1 MSQILKSLNVLGLN
15 SGTSMDGIDA
25 AVFAIGPDRAA
36 VVESSAS
43 SSGSD
48 LPQSYLPALKMELLH
63 SELVEFEPKFKH
75 ELARLVA
82 EGQTDLRQICLL
94 NSSMGEVFAQA
105 SLQVIRSAR
114 RKGIEIDLIGSHGQT
129 IWHAPE
135 ASQFW
140 GMSTAGTL
148 QLGDPS
154 VVAARTGVTTIG
166 DFRTADVALGGQGA
180 PLTSFADQVIFGKS
194 RTALGVLNL
203 GGIAN
208 ITVIDS
214 QGQAVMAFDTGPA
227 NVLIDEAMRILYKKE
242 FDENGEVAAAGS
254 VNQRIL
260 KELLALPYLHAKP
273 PKTTGRELFGRSMAT
288 ELVEQWQAADVV
300 SADIVATLTAYTA
313 ASIVEAYERFIAPQ
327 VPLSDLVL
335 AGGGAFNSTLVGM
348 LQAKWPSPLKIHRHE
363 DFGVAP
369 KFKEALLFA
378 LLAYTTNFGIPNNVP
393 ACTGAS
399 RRVCLGKLA
408 RA

>member
-25 AVFAIGPDRAA
+25 AVFSIGPDRGAPAEPVA
-36 VVESSAS
+36 VAL
-43 SSGSD
+43 GSD
-48 LPQSYLPALKMELLH
+48 LYLPALKMELLH
-63 SELVEFEPKFKH
+63 SELVEFAPTFKH
-75 ELARLVA
+75 QLARLVA
-82 EGQTDLRQICLL
+82 EGQTDLRQMCLL
-94 NSSMGEVFAQA
+94 NASLGEIFAQA

-129 IWHAPE
+129 IWHAPDL
-135 ASQFW
+135 SQFW

-154 VVAARTGVTTIG
+154 VIAARTGVTTIG

-208 ITVIDS
+208 ITVIDDR
-214 QGQAVMAFDTGPA
+214 GQAVMAFDTGPA
-227 NVLIDEAMRILYKKE
+227 NVLIDEAMRILYQQE
-242 FDENGEVAAAGS
+242 FDENGAVAASGTA
-254 VNQRIL
+254 NARIL
-260 KELLALPYLHAKP
+260 KELLALPYLHLPP

-288 ELVEQWQAADVV
+288 TLVEQWQANDI
-300 SADIVATLTAYTA
+300 SPADIVATLTAYTA
-313 ASIVEAYERFIAPQ
+313 ASIVTAYEQFIAPE
-327 VPLSDLVL
+327 VVLGELVL
-335 AGGGAFNSTLVGM
+335 AGGGEANSTLVGM
-348 LQAKWPSPLKIHRHE
+348 LTSMWPTALTIRRHE
-363 DFGVAP
+363 DFGVSP

-378 LLAYTTNFGIPNNVP
+378 LLAYTTSFGIPNNVP
-393 ACTGAS
+393 ACTGATK
-399 RRVCLGKLA
+399 RICLGKLA

>member
-25 AVFAIGPDRAA
+25 AVFSIGPDRGVPAEPVA
-36 VVESSAS
+36 VA
-43 SSGSD
+43 SGSD
-48 LPQSYLPALKMELLH
+48 LYLPALKMELLH
-63 SELVEFEPKFKH
+63 SELVEFAPTFKH
-75 ELARLVA
+75 QLARLVA

-94 NSSMGEVFAQA
+94 NASLGEIFAQA
-105 SLQVIRSAR
+105 SLQVIRAAR

-129 IWHAPE
+129 IWHAPDL
-135 ASQFW
+135 SQFW

-154 VVAARTGVTTIG
+154 VIAARTGVTTIG

-208 ITVIDS
+208 ITVIDDR
-214 QGQAVMAFDTGPA
+214 GQAVMAFDTGPA
-227 NVLIDEAMRILYKKE
+227 NVLIDEAMRMLYQRE
-242 FDENGEVAAAGS
+242 FDENGAVAASGTA
-254 VNQRIL
+254 NARIL
-260 KELLALPYLHAKP
+260 KELLALPYLHLAP

-288 ELVEQWQAADVV
+288 ALVEQWQASDICP
-300 SADIVATLTAYTA
+300 ADIVATLTAYTA
-313 ASIVEAYERFIAPQ
+313 ASVVAAYEQFIAPE
-327 VPLSDLVL
+327 VVLEELVL
-335 AGGGAFNSTLVGM
+335 AGGGESNSTLVAM
-348 LQAKWPSPLKIHRHE
+348 LTSMWPTALTIRRHE
-363 DFGVAP
+363 DFGVSP

-393 ACTGAS
+393 ACTGATK
-399 RRVCLGKLA
+399 RICLGKLA

>member
-25 AVFAIGPDRAA
+25 AVFSIGPDRSALAEPVA
-36 VVESSAS
+36 VT
-43 SSGSD
+43 SSGD
-48 LPQSYLPALKMELLH
+48 LNLPALKMELLH
-63 SELVEFEPKFKH
+63 SELVEFAPTFKH
-75 ELARLVA
+75 QLARLVA
-82 EGQTDLRQICLL
+82 EGQTDLKQMCLL
-94 NSSMGEVFAQA
+94 NASLGEIFAQA

-114 RKGIEIDLIGSHGQT
+114 RKGIEVDLIGSHGQT
-129 IWHAPE
+129 IWHAPDL
-135 ASQFW
+135 SQFW

-154 VVAARTGVTTIG
+154 VIAARTGVTTIG

-208 ITVIDS
+208 ITVIDDR
-214 QGQAVMAFDTGPA
+214 GQAVMAFDTGPA
-227 NVLIDEAMRILYKKE
+227 NVLIDEAMRILYQRE
-242 FDENGEVAAAGS
+242 FDENGAVAASGTA
-254 VNQRIL
+254 NPRIL
-260 KELLALPYLHAKP
+260 KELLALPYLHLAP

-288 ELVEQWQAADVV
+288 TLVEQWQANDI
-300 SADIVATLTAYTA
+300 SPADIVATLTAYTA
-313 ASIVEAYERFIAPQ
+313 ASIVAAYEQFIAPE
-327 VPLSDLVL
+327 VVLSELVL
-335 AGGGAFNSTLVGM
+335 AGGGEANSTLVGM
-348 LQAKWPSPLKIHRHE
+348 LTSMWPTALTLRCHE
-363 DFGVAP
+363 DFGVSP

-393 ACTGAS
+393 ACTGATK
-399 RRVCLGKLA
+399 RICLGKLA

>member
-25 AVFAIGPDRAA
+25 AVFSIGPDRGAPAEPVA
-36 VVESSAS
+36 VA
-43 SSGSD
+43 SGSD
-48 LPQSYLPALKMELLH
+48 LNLPALKMELLH
-63 SELVEFEPKFKH
+63 SELVEFAPTFKH
-75 ELARLVA
+75 QLARLVA

-94 NSSMGEVFAQA
+94 NASLGEIFAQA
-105 SLQVIRSAR
+105 SLQVIRAAR

-129 IWHAPE
+129 IWHAPDL
-135 ASQFW
+135 SQFW

-154 VVAARTGVTTIG
+154 VIAARTGVTTIG

-208 ITVIDS
+208 ITVIDDR
-214 QGQAVMAFDTGPA
+214 GQAVMAFDTGPA
-227 NVLIDEAMRILYKKE
+227 NVLIDEAMRMLYQRE
-242 FDENGEVAAAGS
+242 FDENGAVAASGTA
-254 VNQRIL
+254 NARIL
-260 KELLALPYLHAKP
+260 KELLALPYLHLAP
-273 PKTTGRELFGRSMAT
+273 PKTTGRELFGRTMAT
-288 ELVEQWQAADVV
+288 TLVEQWQASDI
-300 SADIVATLTAYTA
+300 SPADIVATLTAYTA
-313 ASIVEAYERFIAPQ
+313 ASIVAAYEQFIAP
-327 VPLSDLVL
+327 VVVLEDLVL
-335 AGGGAFNSTLVGM
+335 AGGGESNSTLVAM
-348 LQAKWPSPLKIHRHE
+348 LTSMWPTALTIRRHE
-363 DFGVAP
+363 DFGVSP

-393 ACTGAS
+393 ACTGATK
-399 RRVCLGKLA
+399 RICLGKLA

>member
-25 AVFAIGPDRAA
+25 GVFAIGPDRSST
-36 VVESSAS
+36 VEPSPAL
-43 SSGSD
+43 SGND
-48 LPQSYLPALKMELLH
+48 LYLPALKMELLH
-63 SELVEFEPKFKH
+63 SELIEFEPSFKH
-75 ELARLVA
+75 QLARLVA
-82 EGQTDLRQICLL
+82 EGQTDLKQICLL
-94 NSSMGEVFAQA
+94 NASLGEIFAQA

-129 IWHAPE
+129 IWHAPDV
-135 ASQFW
+135 SQFW

-154 VVAARTGVTTIG
+154 VIAARTGVTTIG

-214 QGQAVMAFDTGPA
+214 HGHAVMAFDTGPA
-227 NVLIDEAMRILYKKE
+227 NVLIDEAMRVLYQKE
-242 FDENGEVAAAGS
+242 YDSNGEVAASGS
-254 VNQRIL
+254 VNQRLL
-260 KELLALPYLHAKP
+260 KELLALPYLHAVP
-273 PKTTGRELFGRSMAT
+273 PKTTGRELFGRPMAT
-288 ELVEQWQAADVV
+288 GLVEQWQAADVS

-313 ASIVEAYERFIAPQ
+313 ISIVEAYERFIAPQ
-327 VPLSDLVL
+327 VKLSDLVL

-348 LQAKWPSPLKIHRHE
+348 LTEKWPTALKIHRHE
-363 DFGVAP
+363 DFGVSP

-393 ACTGAS
+393 ACTGAT
-399 RRVCLGKLA
+399 RRVCLGKLS

>member
-25 AVFAIGPDRAA
+25 AVFSIGPDRGAPVEPMAA
-36 VVESSAS
+36 VA
-43 SSGSD
+43 GSD
-48 LPQSYLPALKMELLH
+48 LYLPALKMELLH
-63 SELVEFEPKFKH
+63 SELVEFAPTFKH
-75 ELARLVA
+75 QLARLVA

-94 NSSMGEVFAQA
+94 NASLGEIFAQA

-129 IWHAPE
+129 IWHAPDL
-135 ASQFW
+135 SQFW
-140 GMSTAGTL
+140 GMSLAGTL

-154 VVAARTGVTTIG
+154 VIAARTGVTTIG

-208 ITVIDS
+208 ITVIDGR
-214 QGQAVMAFDTGPA
+214 GQAVMAFDTGPA
-227 NVLIDEAMRILYKKE
+227 NVLIDEAMRILYQRE
-242 FDENGEVAAAGS
+242 FDENGAVAASGRA
-254 VNQRIL
+254 NQRVL
-260 KELLALPYLHAKP
+260 KELLALPYLHLAP

-288 ELVEQWQAADVV
+288 SLVEQWQANDI
-300 SADIVATLTAYTA
+300 SPADIIATLTTYTA
-313 ASIVEAYERFIAPQ
+313 ASIVSAYEQFIAPE
-327 VPLSDLVL
+327 VVLSELVL
-335 AGGGAFNSTLVGM
+335 AGGGEANSTLVGM
-348 LQAKWPSPLKIHRHE
+348 LTAKWPTTLTIRRHE
-363 DFGVAP
+363 DFGVSP

-399 RRVCLGKLA
+399 KRICLGKLA

>member
-25 AVFAIGPDRAA
+25 AVFSIGPDRGAPAEPVA
-36 VVESSAS
+36 VA
-43 SSGSD
+43 SGSD
-48 LPQSYLPALKMELLH
+48 LYLPALKMELLH
-63 SELVEFEPKFKH
+63 SELVEFAPTFKH
-75 ELARLVA
+75 QLARLVA
-82 EGQTDLRQICLL
+82 EGQTDLRQMCLL
-94 NSSMGEVFAQA
+94 NASLGEIFAQA

-129 IWHAPE
+129 IWHAPDL
-135 ASQFW
+135 SQFW

-154 VVAARTGVTTIG
+154 VIAARTGVTTIG

-208 ITVIDS
+208 ITVIDDR
-214 QGQAVMAFDTGPA
+214 GQAVMAFDTGPA
-227 NVLIDEAMRILYKKE
+227 NVLIDEAMRILYQQE
-242 FDENGEVAAAGS
+242 FDENGAVAASGTA
-254 VNQRIL
+254 NARIL
-260 KELLALPYLHAKP
+260 KELLALPYLHLPP

-288 ELVEQWQAADVV
+288 TLVEQWQANDI
-300 SADIVATLTAYTA
+300 SPADIVATLTAYTA
-313 ASIVEAYERFIAPQ
+313 ASIVTAYEQFIAPE
-327 VPLSDLVL
+327 VVLGELVL
-335 AGGGAFNSTLVGM
+335 AGGGEANSTLVGM
-348 LQAKWPSPLKIHRHE
+348 LTSMWPTALTIRRHE
-363 DFGVAP
+363 DFGVSP

-378 LLAYTTNFGIPNNVP
+378 LLAYTTSFGIPNNVP
-393 ACTGAS
+393 ACTGATK
-399 RRVCLGKLA
+399 RICLGKLA

>member
-25 AVFAIGPDRAA
+25 AVFAIGPDKGASP
-36 VVESSAS
+36 ELSSPAN
-43 SSGSD
+43 GSD
-48 LPQSYLPALKMELLH
+48 TYLPALKMELLH
-63 SELVEFEPKFKH
+63 SELVEFEPAFKH
-75 ELARLVA
+75 QLARLVA

-94 NSSMGEVFAQA
+94 NASLGEIFAQA

-129 IWHAPE
+129 IWHAPDL
-135 ASQFW
+135 SQFW

-208 ITVIDS
+208 ITVIDNH
-214 QGQAVMAFDTGPA
+214 GQAVMAFDTGPA
-227 NVLIDEAMRILYKKE
+227 NVLIDEAMRVLYQKE
-242 FDENGEVAAAGS
+242 FDENGAVAASGAVS
-254 VNQRIL
+254 SRLL
-260 KELLALPYLHAKP
+260 KELLATPYLHLTP
-273 PKTTGRELFGRSMAT
+273 PKTTGRELFGRTMALG
-288 ELVEQWQAADVV
+288 LVEQWQAHDI
-300 SADIVATLTAYTA
+300 SPADIVATLTAFTA
-313 ASIVEAYERFIAPQ
+313 TSIVEAYERFIAPQ
-327 VPLSDLVL
+327 VQLSDLVL

-348 LQAKWPSPLKIHRHE
+348 LTDKWPTPLTIHRHE
-363 DFGVAP
+363 DFGVSP

-399 RRVCLGKLA
+399 KRVCLGKLA

>member
-1 MSQILKSLNVLGLN
+1 MSQILKPLNVLGMN

-25 AVFAIGPDRAA
+25 AVFAIAPQG
-36 VVESSAS
+36 SG
-43 SSGSD
+43 GSD
-48 LPQSYLPALKMELLH
+48 SKSCGGNLHLPALKMELLH
-63 SELVEFEPKFKH
+63 SESVEFESSFKH
-75 ELARLVA
+75 QMARMVA

-94 NSSMGEVFAQA
+94 NAALGEIFAQA
-105 SLQVIRSAR
+105 ALQTIKSSR

-129 IWHAPE
+129 IWHAPDL
-135 ASQFW
+135 SQFW

-154 VVAARTGVTTIG
+154 VIAARTGVTTVG

-180 PLTSFADQVIFGKS
+180 PLTSFADQVIFGNSKS
-194 RTALGVLNL
+194 ALGVLNL

-208 ITVIDS
+208 VTVIDDR
-214 QGQAVMAFDTGPA
+214 GQAVMAFDTGPA
-227 NVLIDEAMRILYKKE
+227 NVLIDEAMRSLYQRE
-242 FDENGEVAAAGS
+242 FDQGGQVAASGT
-254 VNQRIL
+254 V
-260 KELLALPYLHAKP
+260 KEKLLQKLLAMPYLHLSP
-273 PKTTGRELFGRSMAT
+273 PKTTGRELFGRTMAL
-288 ELVEQWQAADVV
+288 ELVEKWQAHDV
-300 SADIVATLTAYTA
+300 SPSDIVATLTAFTA
-313 ASIVEAYERFIAPQ
+313 ASIVQAYKDLIAPQ
-327 VPLSDLVL
+327 VKFNTLVL
-335 AGGGAFNSTLVGM
+335 AGGGADNQTLIKHLKEM
-348 LQAKWPSPLKIHRHE
+348 WPEPLTIQQHE

-408 RA
+408 RV

>member
-25 AVFAIGPDRAA
+25 AVFSIGPDRGAPAEPVA
-36 VVESSAS
+36 VA
-43 SSGSD
+43 SGSD
-48 LPQSYLPALKMELLH
+48 LYLPALKMELLH
-63 SELVEFEPKFKH
+63 SELVEFAPTFKH
-75 ELARLVA
+75 QLARLVA

-94 NSSMGEVFAQA
+94 NASLGEIFAQA
-105 SLQVIRSAR
+105 SLQVIRAAR

-129 IWHAPE
+129 IWHAPDL
-135 ASQFW
+135 SQFW

-154 VVAARTGVTTIG
+154 VIAARTGVTTIG

-208 ITVIDS
+208 ITVIDDR
-214 QGQAVMAFDTGPA
+214 GQAVMAFDTGPA
-227 NVLIDEAMRILYKKE
+227 NVLIDEAMRMLYQRE
-242 FDENGEVAAAGS
+242 FDENGAVAASGTA
-254 VNQRIL
+254 NARIL
-260 KELLALPYLHAKP
+260 KELLALPYLHLAP

-288 ELVEQWQAADVV
+288 ALVEQWQASDI
-300 SADIVATLTAYTA
+300 SPADIVATLTAYTA
-313 ASIVEAYERFIAPQ
+313 ASVVAAYEQFIAPE
-327 VPLSDLVL
+327 VVLGELVL
-335 AGGGAFNSTLVGM
+335 AGGGESNSTLVGM
-348 LQAKWPSPLKIHRHE
+348 LTAMWPTALTIRRHE
-363 DFGVAP
+363 DFGVSP

-393 ACTGAS
+393 ACTGATK
-399 RRVCLGKLA
+399 RICLGKLA

>member
-25 AVFAIGPDRAA
+25 AVFSIGPDRGAPAEPVA
-36 VVESSAS
+36 VA
-43 SSGSD
+43 SGSD
-48 LPQSYLPALKMELLH
+48 LYLPALKMELLH
-63 SELVEFEPKFKH
+63 SELVEFAPTFKH
-75 ELARLVA
+75 QLARLVA

-94 NSSMGEVFAQA
+94 NASLGEIFAQA
-105 SLQVIRSAR
+105 SLQVIRAVR

-129 IWHAPE
+129 IWHAPDL
-135 ASQFW
+135 SQFW

-154 VVAARTGVTTIG
+154 VIAARTGVTTIG

-208 ITVIDS
+208 ITVIDDR
-214 QGQAVMAFDTGPA
+214 GQAVMAFDTGPA
-227 NVLIDEAMRILYKKE
+227 NVLIDEAMRMLYQRE
-242 FDENGEVAAAGS
+242 FDENGAVAASGTA
-254 VNQRIL
+254 NARIL
-260 KELLALPYLHAKP
+260 KELLALPYLHLAP

-288 ELVEQWQAADVV
+288 ALVEQWQASDI
-300 SADIVATLTAYTA
+300 SPADIVATLTAYTA
-313 ASIVEAYERFIAPQ
+313 ASVVAAYEQFIAPE
-327 VPLSDLVL
+327 VVLGELVL
-335 AGGGAFNSTLVGM
+335 AGGGESNSTLVGM
-348 LQAKWPSPLKIHRHE
+348 LTAMWPTALTIRRHE
-363 DFGVAP
+363 DFGVSP

-393 ACTGAS
+393 ACTGATK
-399 RRVCLGKLA
+399 RICLGKLA

>member
-25 AVFAIGPDRAA
+25 AVFSIGPDRGAPAEPVA
-36 VVESSAS
+36 VA
-43 SSGSD
+43 SGSD
-48 LPQSYLPALKMELLH
+48 LYLPALKMELLH
-63 SELVEFEPKFKH
+63 SELVEFAPTFKH
-75 ELARLVA
+75 QLARLVA

-94 NSSMGEVFAQA
+94 NASLGEIFAQA

-129 IWHAPE
+129 IWHAPDL
-135 ASQFW
+135 SQFW

-154 VVAARTGVTTIG
+154 VIAARTGVTTIG

-208 ITVIDS
+208 ITVIDCR
-214 QGQAVMAFDTGPA
+214 GQAVMAFDTGPA
-227 NVLIDEAMRILYKKE
+227 NVLIDEAMRILYQRE
-242 FDENGEVAAAGS
+242 FDENGAVAASGTP
-254 VNQRIL
+254 NGRML
-260 KELLALPYLHAKP
+260 KELLALPYLHLAP

-288 ELVEQWQAADVV
+288 ALVEQWQANDIS

-313 ASIVEAYERFIAPQ
+313 ASIVEAYERFIAPE
-327 VPLSDLVL
+327 VVLNELVL
-335 AGGGAFNSTLVGM
+335 AGGGEANSTLVGM
-348 LQAKWPSPLKIHRHE
+348 LRAQWPTSLTIRRHE

-369 KFKEALLFA
+369 KFKESLLFA

-399 RRVCLGKLA
+399 KRICLGKLA

>member
-1 MSQILKSLNVLGLN
+1 MSQILKSMNVLGLN

-36 VVESSAS
+36 SSEGGA
-43 SSGSD
+43 SGSGGD
-48 LPQSYLPALKMELLH
+48 SYLPPLKMEFLH
-63 SELVEFEPKFKH
+63 SESVEFAPTFKH
-75 ELARLVA
+75 QMARLVA

-94 NSSMGEVFAQA
+94 NASLGEIFAQA

-129 IWHAPE
+129 IWHAPDL
-135 ASQFW
+135 SQFW

-154 VVAARTGVTTIG
+154 VIAARTGVTTIG

-208 ITVIDS
+208 ITVIDGH
-214 QGQAVMAFDTGPA
+214 GQAVMAFDTGPA
-227 NVLIDEAMRILYKKE
+227 NVLIDEAMRLLYRRE
-242 FDENGEVAAAGS
+242 FDENGAVAASGTP
-254 VNQRIL
+254 NLRIL
-260 KELLALPYLHAKP
+260 KELLALPYLHLAP

-288 ELVEQWQAADVV
+288 DLVEQWQAADVS

-313 ASIVEAYERFIAPQ
+313 AAIVEAYERFIAPQ
-327 VPLSDLVL
+327 VPFSELVL
-335 AGGGAFNSTLVGM
+335 AGGGAANPTLIGM
-348 LQAKWPSPLKIHRHE
+348 LTSRWPSPLTIRQHE
-363 DFGVAP
+363 DFGVPP

-399 RRVCLGKLA
+399 KRICLGKLA